1 MKICAII
8 CEYNPFHLGHLYHLT
23 EAKKRTGADA
33 VLCVMSGNFVQR
45 GEAAVLGKYKR
56 AKHAVLAGA
65 DAVIELPAVFAT
77 SCAEIFAKGAVKLL
91 SAVPDVKY
99 LAFGA
104 ESAET
109 TDFLR
114 VAERLNN
121 EPKEVS
127 DRIKAL
133 TDRGESF
140 VKASSSAWKSVYNEE
155 LPVSPNDILGTE
167 YAKAILSFGADIAPV
182 AIGRKG
188 GGYLDA
194 TLQTEF
200 PSATAIRAALDC
212 GERDSLQSSL
222 PEFVFRDLPNTFEN
236 GLLAA
241 EKLALISKSAAE
253 IKRVLDCTE
262 GLENALKREAD
273 KNSGN
278 IVEALTSKRYT
289 ASRIRRILLQNL
301 LEIEGKFIKECL
313 RAPLY
318 LNLLAVKKDGDE
330 ILSALGKSALPLVAK
345 TNDKFSLTGT
355 ARAAFDVDERA
366 DKIYAVA
373 CNVPTEK
380 RTIF

>member
-23 EAKKRTGADA
+23 EAKKRTNADA

-56 AKHAVLAGA
+56 AKHAVFAGA

-91 SAVPDVKY
+91 NAVPDVKY

-104 ESAET
+104 ENANT

-114 VAERLNN
+114 VAERLNS
-121 EPKEVS
+121 EPKEIS
-127 DRIKAL
+127 DRIKAF

-140 VKASSSAWKSVYNEE
+140 VKARSAAWKNFYEE
-155 LPVSPNDILGTE
+155 EFPASPNDILGTE
-167 YAKAILSFGADIAPV
+167 YAKAILSFSADIAPV
-182 AIGRKG
+182 AIERKG
-188 GGYLDA
+188 GGYSDT
-194 TLQTEF
+194 TLLSEL
-200 PSATAIRAALDC
+200 PSATALRTALKSEKKAALKS
-212 GERDSLQSSL
+212 RL
-222 PEFVFRDLPNTFEN
+222 PEYVFRDLPNTLEN

-241 EKLALISKSAAE
+241 EKLALIGKSKTE
-253 IKRVLDCTE
+253 IARVLDCTE

-273 KNSGN
+273 GNNGN
-278 IVEALTSKRYT
+278 IVETLTSKRYT
-289 ASRIRRILLQNL
+289 SSRIRRILLQNL
-301 LEIEGKFIKECL
+301 LGIDGEFIKECL

-318 LNLLAVKKDGDE
+318 LNLLAVKKDGGE
-330 ILSALGKSALPLVAK
+330 ILSALGKSKFPLVAK

-355 ARAAFDVDERA
+355 ARGAFDVDERA
-366 DKIYAVA
+366 DKTYAVV
-373 CNVPTEK
+373 CDVPTEK
-380 RTIF
+380 RTVF